1 MKRLLIWSVAF
12 LLTLTCGIS
21 RAESNSEESQVVT
34 IVMNDDSDESKGLKH
49 TLEIYPKEIRFG
61 DVVYFAS
68 YTENTTDEIVD
79 NFPDS
84 EESDLN
90 KSFVKDLK
98 ITSPQLTREYTW
110 SEAIDSEDCV
120 LSVFNFQPLLPH
132 EKRLFGLWTVEF
144 PPLEDW
150 ETPFWKEL
158 RENLTQ
164 EGIVCNLQL
173 TNYYYVRGKDHVF
186 RYHHEQT
193 LTQEFLIKPRS
204 EKESLLLEKQRLKAL
219 ELQTTRNEKRDGK
232 FVFSP
237 PEEEDGY
244 LALKGKEYAPSHF
257 VREAL
262 GTSLVPDN
270 PKTIEGWRKLDESFV
285 EGTLRD
291 EISFTRLL
299 LEYLTAD
306 EGEKTEQAEKKL
318 LDWLNA
324 LPDVQREFFL
334 RKIVEESVS
343 FFYQTPFADKSRALL
358 RAVYDS
364 LTDNYKLWICE
375 FEKDIYHATSLIPP
389 KGRILRPSFDE
400 LLEFRSEEIV
410 KASADF
416 RLWIYYGQVHKEKLA
431 AKFLRFDDKLN
442 QVYLET
448 QFGHELRL
456 DLNRF
461 SRKDQEYI
469 LEMRDQ

>member
-1 MKRLLIWSVAF
+1 M
-12 LLTLTCGIS
+12 
-21 RAESNSEESQVVT
+21 
-34 IVMNDDSDESKGLKH
+34 
-49 TLEIYPKEIRFG
+49 
-61 DVVYFAS
+61 
-68 YTENTTDEIVD
+68 
-79 NFPDS
+79 
-84 EESDLN
+84 
-90 KSFVKDLK
+90 
-98 ITSPQLTREYTW
+98 
-110 SEAIDSEDCV
+110 
-120 LSVFNFQPLLPH
+120 
-132 EKRLFGLWTVEF
+132 
-144 PPLEDW
+144 
-150 ETPFWKEL
+150 
-158 RENLTQ
+158 
-164 EGIVCNLQL
+164 
-173 TNYYYVRGKDHVF
+173 
-186 RYHHEQT
+186 
-193 LTQEFLIKPRS
+193 
-204 EKESLLLEKQRLKAL
+204 
-219 ELQTTRNEKRDGK
+219 
-232 FVFSP
+232 
-237 PEEEDGY
+237 
-244 LALKGKEYAPSHF
+244 
-257 VREAL
+257 
-262 GTSLVPDN
+262 
-270 PKTIEGWRKLDESFV
+270 
-285 EGTLRD
+285 
-291 EISFTRLL
+291 L